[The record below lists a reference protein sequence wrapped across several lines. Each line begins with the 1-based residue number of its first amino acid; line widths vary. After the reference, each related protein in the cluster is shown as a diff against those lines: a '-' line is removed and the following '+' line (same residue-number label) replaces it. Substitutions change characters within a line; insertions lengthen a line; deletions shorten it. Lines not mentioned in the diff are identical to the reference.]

1 LKKGV
6 LRRGF
11 AIACALLCAVT
22 AAAPLVQALAETRSR
37 DINRDG
43 RADYWAFYDAQG
55 RLSRI
60 LVDTNFDGQGDR
72 DSYYR
77 DGALVRQVDD
87 RNFDGRPDLIEDF
100 YPERQEH
107 VRSVVDVDFDGAP
120 DLLELFH
127 GGRLVAAFGL
137 ADGRAVPSISSLAG
151 AAPDAVGTFVRQLA
165 VSLNHPP
172 ASSARVTALV
182 AVHVQ
187 RTPIARTVSAD
198 RPRGPPP
205 ARVS

>member
-1 LKKGV
+1 MTSLSQRCIA
-6 LRRGF
+6 L
-11 AIACALLCAVT
+11 ACALLCTVT
-22 AAAPLVQALAETRSR
+22 SAAPLVQALAETRTR
-37 DINRDG
+37 DINGDG

-60 LVDTNFDGQGDR
+60 LVDTNFDGRGDR

-77 DGALVRQVDD
+77 DGALVREVED

-100 YPERQEH
+100 SPERQEH
-107 VRSVVDVDFDGAP
+107 VRSVIDVDFDGVP

-127 GGRLVAAFGL
+127 GGQLVAAFGL
-137 ADGRAVPSISSLAG
+137 LDGRTVPSISSLVG
-151 AAPDAVGTFVRQLA
+151 AAPDAGGTFVPELA
-165 VSLNHPP
+165 LSLKHPP
-172 ASSARVTALV
+172 ASSARVTAL
-182 AVHVQ
+182 AAAHVR
-187 RTPIARTVSAD
+187 RTPIARTVSPD